1 MDVYCCGCDVFQ
13 ILQIVIVMNYLPL
26 NYLGRTKCIVIVQFN
41 CESATK
47 FSSYPLPQNCQ
58 NHLLSL
64 YVIYAIVR
72 TCLVQFRR
80 LRDIPFV
87 RAKCILGYFYFCM
100 FLLINYVNR
109 TLVKTETW
117 MTWWYMMCELSSF
130 ILLL

>member
-64 YVIYAIVR
+64 YVFYAIFR
-72 TCLVQFRR
+72 TCLVKFRR

-87 RAKCILGYFYFCM
+87 RAKCILAYFYFLHVFSNKLCKQNTGKNWNM
-100 FLLINYVNR
+100 DD
-109 TLVKTETW
+109 
-117 MTWWYMMCELSSF
+117 MM
-130 ILLL
+130 IYDVWTK

>member
-47 FSSYPLPQNCQ
+47 FSSYPIPQNCQ

-64 YVIYAIVR
+64 YVIFAVFR

-87 RAKCILGYFYFCM
+87 RAKCILGYFYF
-100 FLLINYVNR
+100 LYVFPNKLCKQN
-109 TLVKTETW
+109 TGKNW
-117 MTWWYMMCELSSF
+117 NMDDMM
-130 ILLL
+130 IYDVWTK